1 MAGNECAEK
10 KDFRLFVVTFLP
22 QIAFYDY
29 IHVAEIERIEGN
41 DIFRYEANN
50 FYFIS
55 VCFVCTV
62 PFYVY
67 RIVYLVYVC
76 VIFQR

>member
-1 MAGNECAEK
+1 MAGNECAE

-41 DIFRYEANN
+41 DIFRYEVNN

-55 VCFVCTV
+55 VCFV
-62 PFYVY
+62 
-67 RIVYLVYVC
+67 
-76 VIFQR
+76 